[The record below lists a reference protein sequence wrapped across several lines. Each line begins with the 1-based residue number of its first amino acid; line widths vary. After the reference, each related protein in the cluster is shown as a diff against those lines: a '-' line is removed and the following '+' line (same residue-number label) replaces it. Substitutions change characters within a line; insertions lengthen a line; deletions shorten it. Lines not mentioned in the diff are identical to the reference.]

1 MNLNVNIA
9 YYRKLCGYTQEQLG
23 ERLGVTGQSVSK
35 WENEI
40 SNPDIAILPDLAKA
54 LGVDINSLF
63 AETIHSP
70 NEIVFTD
77 LPNLCYNSLLS
88 LYVKARHTFYC
99 GVKQPLTEEKL
110 HKQVEKFIKDF
121 DFPLQRCFY
130 MIDEGVE
137 HGAVFISDAISI
149 VDRSYGGIDST
160 LLFDLDK
167 VGELLSVI
175 GDKNVRKVLRL
186 FYEKKITEGEG
197 GTWLTPQ
204 CIANSTGL
212 TVDEVNDA
220 AMKLRHVRLL
230 DEVEKIERDGYLKQY
245 CPLYTK
251 DFVSILAILRMAY
264 IHTSDPVYDT
274 LMYRD
279 ANNYSV
285 SSKIHEAILR

>member
-1 MNLNVNIA
+1 MHINQNIA
-9 YYRKLCGYTQEQLG
+9 YYRKLCGYTQEQLAQ
-23 ERLGVTGQSVSK
+23 RLGVTAQSVSK
-35 WENEI
+35 WENEL
-40 SNPDIAILPDLAKA
+40 SNPDISILPDLAKA

-63 AETIHSP
+63 AEVILSS

-77 LPNLCYNSLLS
+77 LPSRCYNSLLS
-88 LYVKARHTFYC
+88 LYVKARHAFYF
-99 GVKQPLTEEKL
+99 GGKQPLTEEKL
-110 HKQVEKFIKDF
+110 HKQVKKLIKDF
-121 DFPLQRCFY
+121 DFPLQRCGY

-137 HGAVFISDAISI
+137 HGAVFVSDAISI

-167 VGELLSVI
+167 VGEFLSI
-175 GDKNVRKVLRL
+175 LSDKNARKILRL

-204 CIANSTGL
+204 FIAQSIGL
-212 TVDEVNDA
+212 TVDEVNVV
-220 AMKLRHVRLL
+220 AMKLRHIRLL
-230 DEVEKIERDGYLKQY
+230 DEVEKIQQDGYLKQY

-264 IHTSDPVYDT
+264 IHTSDPIYDT

-279 ANNYSV
+279 ANNCQNYDGPG
-285 SSKIHEAILR
+285 L

>member
-9 YYRKLCGYTQEQLG
+9 YYRKLCGYTQEQLA
-23 ERLGVTGQSVSK
+23 ECLGVTGQSVSK
-35 WENEI
+35 WENEL
-40 SNPDIAILPDLAKA
+40 SNPDIAILPDLAKV

-77 LPNLCYNSLLS
+77 LPGLCYHSL

-110 HKQVEKFIKDF
+110 HNQVEKLMKDF
-121 DFPLQRCFY
+121 DFPFQRCGY

-137 HGAVFISDAISI
+137 HGAVFVSDAISI
-149 VDRSYGGIDST
+149 VDRSYGGIDSA

-175 GDKNVRKVLRL
+175 GDKNARKVLRPI
-186 FYEKKITEGEG
+186 YEKKITEGEG

-279 ANNYSV
+279 ANNDSV